1 MTTCYD
7 DYVAVDNISLNIVEG
22 KVTALV
28 GPNGCGKSTL
38 LKSIARVL
46 KPKKG
51 IVLLNG
57 KNIQTIP
64 TKDVAKQMALL
75 PQSPITPDDLTVRE
89 LVRQGRFPY
98 QNIFGKWSAEDDA
111 AVHQAMED
119 TDTLQ
124 FSEQLVT
131 SLSGGQRQRCW
142 LAMVLAQE
150 ADVILLDEPTTF
162 LDLKVQIDVM
172 SALSQISQTRGKTML
187 IVMHELNVAAA
198 FVDQMVMMRNAT
210 IVCQGSPNEMMKA
223 DIIRSVFDL
232 EASVVF
238 DPSSGR
244 PVCVPKVGKR

>member
-244 PVCVPKVGKR
+244 PVCVPKVGER